1 MFFNV
6 LALVVP
12 ALVSCHAPRP
22 VPLAYLLPPCAWS
35 PVRAPPTPGSW
46 PCCKDCT
53 LPLRTTIDRLHRHL
67 LLGEPGRLYSELA
80 ASWLGV
86 MAVSRIVLMVLHR
99 RRVGRGRCARVTLV
113 PRPGEANAY
122 RRTRSCHTAT
132 GVWLA
137 LDFLFLAASGLTWSA
152 HAGENVSQLRSALHW
167 TAPKVSTA
175 LPGSAQRQGVGD
187 EHAEHRGRGFRPR
200 TPTAVRCC
208 SWWVSAWGCS
218 CRCWASRSWRC
229 SRRISRSPSSHNA
242 AWPGNPR
249 TDHSCGRCSPNGP
262 RRLNGCR
269 SLHEQHP

>member
-1 MFFNV
+1 MSR
-6 LALVVP
+6 P
-12 ALVSCHAPRP
+12 APRP
-22 VPLAYLLPPCAWS
+22 PGLPLPPPRAWS

-53 LPLRTTIDRLHRHL
+53 LPLRTTIDRLYRDL

-86 MAVSRIVLMVLHR
+86 MAVSRIVLVVLHR

-113 PRPGEANAY
+113 PRPGEAHAY

-137 LDFLFLAASGLTWSA
+137 LDFLFLASLGLTWSA

-200 TPTAVRCC
+200 TPAAVRCC
-208 SWWVSAWGCS
+208 SWWVSARGCS

-242 AWPGNPR
+242 ARPGNPR
-249 TDHSCGRCSPNGP
+249 TDHPCGRRSPNGP

-269 SLHEQHP
+269 SPHEQRP